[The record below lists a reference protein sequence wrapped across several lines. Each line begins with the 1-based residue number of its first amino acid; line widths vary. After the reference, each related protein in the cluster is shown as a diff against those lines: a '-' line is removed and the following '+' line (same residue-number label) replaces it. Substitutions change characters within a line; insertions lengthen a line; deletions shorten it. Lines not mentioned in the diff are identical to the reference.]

1 MKSST
6 VPGRGARARIQAT
19 TFLEIVRLAEDMK
32 RGFTE
37 LLKTHDL
44 SIASYN
50 VLRILRG
57 AGDDGLTCGAVS
69 DRLVQHDPDVT
80 RLLDRLE
87 RRGLIGRSRTDR
99 DRRVVR
105 TSITAD
111 GLALLA
117 ALDGP
122 VDELH
127 EQQLGHAPDATLSQL
142 LTIIEDIRTPKA

>member
-1 MKSST
+1 VGSSA
-6 VPGRGARARIQAT
+6 VSERSKRARLQAS
-19 TFLEIVRLAEDMK
+19 TFLEVVRFAEGMK

-37 LLKTHDL
+37 LLKVHDL

-57 AGDDGLTCGAVS
+57 ADDDGLTCGAVS
-69 DRLVQHDPDVT
+69 ERLVQHDPDVT

-87 RRGLIGRSRTDR
+87 KRGLIERRRTDK

-105 TSITAD
+105 TSITSA

-117 ALDGP
+117 DLDGP
-122 VDELH
+122 VDDLH
-127 EQQLGHAPDATLSQL
+127 ELQLGHASDAQLTQL
-142 LTIIEDIRTPKA
+142 LTLIEDVRKPQD